1 MLYPVLASVIVWS
14 AILFG
19 LRATLSRWRP
29 PVWAHRT
36 ITAAVATIAVLFVFA
51 VGLYS
56 GLSQLLGETSILWTL
71 S

>member
-1 MLYPVLASVIVWS
+1 MLYPVLASVMVWS

-19 LRATLSRWRP
+19 LRATLSRRRP

-36 ITAAVATIAVLFVFA
+36 ITATVVTIVVLSVFA
-51 VGLYS
+51 IGLYS
-56 GLSQLLGETSILWTL
+56 GLSRLLGETSILWTL

>member
-1 MLYPVLASVIVWS
+1 MLYPVLASVMIWS
-14 AILFG
+14 AVLFG

-29 PVWAHRT
+29 AVWAHRT
-36 ITAAVATIAVLFVFA
+36 ITATVVTIAVLSVFA

>member
-1 MLYPVLASVIVWS
+1 MLYPMLASIVVWS
-14 AILFG
+14 GILFG
-19 LRATLSRWRP
+19 LKVCLVRWQP

-36 ITAAVATIAVLFVFA
+36 ITATVGTIAVLSVFA

-56 GLSQLLGETSILWTL
+56 GLSELLGETSILWTL